1 MGASLLALAK
11 SVHYNYATAPKQTS
25 ARSTDAVSATH
36 PGCNLATT
44 GSADLLRW
52 PYRIHATSSKP
63 LRIWL
68 KPRLKSQCQNVLPCA
83 YTSDDMWE
91 LMQICFAL
99 HPEQGNGKARK
110 QLAKC
115 YGQRYRIAS
124 AFVIHVINGPIK
136 RGSDGVALRSFS
148 VLLTSYKNTSTDI
161 IYLSKAPLT
170 SKI

>member
-1 MGASLLALAK
+1 
-11 SVHYNYATAPKQTS
+11 
-25 ARSTDAVSATH
+25 
-36 PGCNLATT
+36 
-44 GSADLLRW
+44 
-52 PYRIHATSSKP
+52 
-63 LRIWL
+63 
-68 KPRLKSQCQNVLPCA
+68 
-83 YTSDDMWE
+83 
-91 LMQICFAL
+91 MQICFAL

-124 AFVIHVINGPIK
+124 AFVMHVINEPIK
-136 RGSDGVALRSFS
+136 RGSDGVALRSFP